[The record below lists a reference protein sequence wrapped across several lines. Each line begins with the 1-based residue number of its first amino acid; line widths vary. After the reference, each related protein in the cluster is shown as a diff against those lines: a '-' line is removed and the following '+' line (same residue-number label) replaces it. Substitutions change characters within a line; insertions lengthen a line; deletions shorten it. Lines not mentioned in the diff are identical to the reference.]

1 MLKDR
6 YGRKINYLR
15 ISVTDRCNFKCIYCL
30 SKGKWDWIPHEEI
43 LRFEEIE
50 EIVKFAC
57 SVGVK
62 RVRLTGGEPLV
73 RKDIEVLIK
82 MLSSISG
89 LQDLSLTTNGYFLEE
104 MAEIL
109 KKAGLKRINI
119 SIDTL
124 NPQKFEK
131 LTGKPALKKVLRG
144 LERAL
149 EVGFDP
155 VKINVVVIR
164 GFNDDEVVNLA
175 KLSFELPV
183 EVRFI
188 EFMPIGKNSFWS
200 EEHIV
205 TIDEVKQKLEQEGSL
220 IPAEK
225 IGGGPAEV
233 WKWKGAKGKV
243 GFISPISHHFCST
256 CNRMRITPDGR
267 LRPCLFSDIE
277 IDLKQALRE
286 KKATLKE
293 LFTKA
298 LELKPLRHHKN
309 FTRRPMHAIGG

>member
-1 MLKDR
+1 MLKDKH
-6 YGRKINYLR
+6 GREINYLR

-30 SKGKWDWIPHEEI
+30 SKGKWNWIPHEEI

-50 EIVKFAC
+50 EIVRFSC
-57 SVGVK
+57 GVGVR

-73 RKDIEVLIK
+73 RKDIEVLVS
-82 MLSSISG
+82 MLSRISG
-89 LQDLSLTTNGYFLEE
+89 LEDLSLTTNGYFLED
-104 MAEIL
+104 MADTL
-109 KKAGLKRINI
+109 KKAGLKRLNI

-124 NPQKFEK
+124 DPEKFEK
-131 LTGKPALKKVLRG
+131 LTGKPALKKVLAG

-149 EVGFDP
+149 EVGFNP
-155 VKINVVVIR
+155 VKINVVVIK

-175 KLSFELPV
+175 RLSLELPV

-188 EFMPIGKNSFWS
+188 EFMPVGKNSLWS

-205 TIDEVKQKLEQEGSL
+205 SIDEIKLKLTEEGNL

-233 WKWKGAKGKV
+233 WKWEGAKGKV
-243 GFISPISHHFCST
+243 GFISPISHHFCHT
-256 CNRMRITPDGR
+256 CNRMRITADGK

-286 KKATLKE
+286 KKASLKE

-298 LELKPLRHHKN
+298 LELKPLKHHKN
-309 FTRRPMHAIGG
+309 FTRRPMQAIGG